1 MHSSFRDARG
11 ATLVMSLLFGR
22 KAPSSVKKAKG
33 ITRERQYKSISMT
46 PKMEVDLA
54 KLAIAL
60 IILAIFLIWHFFFG
74 LETEQQKQK
83 RIEDE
88 RRKEEQRLERERQK
102 AEKQKEFDQLVS
114 QGMPGP
120 VARAHREF
128 KAENPLPKGEMCYGE
143 DVSPLTYYGYR
154 VGKTRGLPA
163 NERHEVIRYVMRAR
177 LTDPLAKSYQVS
189 WGRPLSLRR
198 RQAIREHIEKLAA
211 QRGSRP
217 NYEVAV
223 ADWRAD
229 SEWTANVMQA
239 AVGSLGG
246 YNFK

>member
-1 MHSSFRDARG
+1 
-11 ATLVMSLLFGR
+11 
-22 KAPSSVKKAKG
+22 
-33 ITRERQYKSISMT
+33 MT
-46 PKMEVDLA
+46 NKMEVELA

-74 LETEQQKQK
+74 RETEKEKQE

-88 RRKEEQRLERERQK
+88 RRKEEERLERERKK
-102 AEKQKEFDQLVS
+102 AENQKEFERLVS
-114 QGMPGP
+114 QDMPGP

-128 KAENPLPKGEMCYGE
+128 KAENPLPEGEKWYGE

-154 VGKTRGLPA
+154 VGKTRGLPP

-177 LTDPLAKSYQVS
+177 LTDPLARSYQVS
-189 WGRPLSLRR
+189 WGRPLSPRR
-198 RQAIREHIEKLAA
+198 RQAIRGHIEKLAA
-211 QRGSRP
+211 QRESRP

-229 SEWTANVMQA
+229 SAWTANVMQNE
-239 AVGSLGG
+239 VDGLGG
-246 YNFK
+246 YDFK

>member
-1 MHSSFRDARG
+1 
-11 ATLVMSLLFGR
+11 
-22 KAPSSVKKAKG
+22 
-33 ITRERQYKSISMT
+33 MT

-74 LETEQQKQK
+74 RETEQQKQK
-83 RIEDE
+83 RIENE
-88 RRKEEQRLERERQK
+88 RRKEEARLERERQR
-102 AEKQKEFDQLVS
+102 AEKQKEFERLVS

-128 KAENPLPKGEMCYGE
+128 KAENPLPKGQIWYGE

-154 VGKTRGLPA
+154 VGKTRGLTL

-189 WGRPLSLRR
+189 WGRPLSLHR
-198 RQAIREHIEKLAA
+198 RQAIRGHIEKLAA
-211 QRGSRP
+211 QRETRP

-229 SEWTANVMQA
+229 SAWAAKVMQNEMD
-239 AVGSLGG
+239 SLGG
-246 YNFK
+246 YDFK